1 MRAWLF
7 GAGTGWTMPDERE
20 RTLSGSQPIA
30 LPPLPGSV
38 SASLPPA
45 PPAGGEASGP
55 VDAPSLPI
63 DLPDLDA
70 LRRAAAAAEAAA
82 AARKAAGQASGGRMA
97 IGQSSGGHQT
107 IGQASGGRP
116 AAGHSSGGH
125 QVLGQGSGAR
135 PPVAAPNDPGSES
148 SQARKGVLSFLSVEG
163 SAAHDAE
170 VMARIMAGRQERD
183 AEAEAVVAR
192 VAVAAE
198 HERRE
203 TARVRQRIAI
213 EMYMAAQLRQAA
225 EETPLQRVLRETA
238 ESFMA
243 LGICPDH
250 LEYLP
255 DIGKFCS
262 WGGQVYD
269 HAAIHTLQDRRGQP
283 IYVLGDSPHGPGT
296 VCWSKRERGWRLDRP
311 LDPAVKL
318 TPTDRLVPIPMRRD
332 DATYRF
338 SAKRASTIIMEEGL
352 ATIYVAGNAVYML
365 SHLQAAHH
373 RHVASRPS
381 APGAGQASLAGRFAK
396 LFTKP

>member
-1 MRAWLF
+1 M
-7 GAGTGWTMPDERE
+7 MPDDRE
-20 RTLSGSQPIA
+20 RTLSGAQPIA
-30 LPPLPGSV
+30 LPPLPDAI
-38 SASLPPA
+38 SAPLPLPQA
-45 PPAGGEASGP
+45 SEASGP
-55 VDAPSLPI
+55 VPVSSLSI

-70 LRRAAAAAEAAA
+70 LRRAAAAAEAAT
-82 AARKAAGQASGGRMA
+82 AARKAAGQISGSRAASQASGGHQQIGQTSGGRA
-97 IGQSSGGHQT
+97 AAGQSSGGHQM
-107 IGQASGGRP
+107 
-116 AAGHSSGGH
+116 
-125 QVLGQGSGAR
+125 LGQSSGAR
-135 PPVAAPNDPGSES
+135 PPVTAPDPGTES
-148 SQARKGVLSFLSVEG
+148 GQARKGVLSFLSVEG
-163 SAAHDAE
+163 SAEHDAE

-192 VAVAAE
+192 VAVATE
-198 HERRE
+198 LERRE

-213 EMYMAAQLRQAA
+213 EMYRAAQLRQAA

-269 HAAIHTLQDRRGQP
+269 HAAIHTLHDRRGQP
-283 IYVLGDSPHGPGT
+283 IYVLGDSPHGQGT

-318 TPTDRLVPIPMRRD
+318 APTDRLVPIPMRRD
-332 DATYRF
+332 DTTYRF

-352 ATIYVAGNAVYML
+352 TTIYVAGNAVYTL

-373 RHVASRPS
+373 RHVASQPS
-381 APGAGQASLAGRFAK
+381 APGGAQPSLAGRLAK
-396 LFTKP
+396 LFTKPPQ

>member
-1 MRAWLF
+1 MRAWMF
-7 GAGTGWTMPDERE
+7 CAGTRLMMPDERE
-20 RTLSGSQPIA
+20 PIA
-30 LPPLPGSV
+30 LPPLPGSL
-38 SASLPPA
+38 STPLPPA

-55 VDAPSLPI
+55 VAVSSPSI

-82 AARKAAGQASGGRMA
+82 AARKAAGQASGGRAA
-97 IGQSSGGHQT
+97 IGQSSGGHQM
-107 IGQASGGRP
+107 IGQGSGGRA
-116 AAGHSSGGH
+116 AAGQSSGGH
-125 QVLGQGSGAR
+125 QVLGQSSGAR
-135 PPVAAPNDPGSES
+135 APVAPPDPGTES
-148 SQARKGVLSFLSVEG
+148 SQARKGVLSFLSNEG
-163 SAAHDAE
+163 SAEHDAE

-192 VAVAAE
+192 VAVANE

-213 EMYMAAQLRQAA
+213 EMYMAAQLRQAS

-269 HAAIHTLQDRRGQP
+269 HATIHTLHDRRGQP

-318 TPTDRLVPIPMRRD
+318 SPTDRLVPIPMRRD
-332 DATYRF
+332 DTTYRF

-352 ATIYVAGNAVYML
+352 TTIYVAGNAVYTL

-373 RHVASRPS
+373 RHVASQPS
-381 APGAGQASLAGRFAK
+381 ALGAGQASLAGRIAK

>member
-1 MRAWLF
+1 
-7 GAGTGWTMPDERE
+7 MPAD
-20 RTLSGSQPIA
+20 RTPSGSQPID
-30 LPPLPGSV
+30 LPPLPDGV
-38 SASLPPA
+38 GPPLPPA
-45 PPAGGEASGP
+45 PPPAEASGP
-55 VDAPSLPI
+55 VAAQSVPI

-70 LRRAAAAAEAAA
+70 LRRAAAAATAAA
-82 AARKAAGQASGGRMA
+82 AARKAGQASGARTAAGSASGGHQLVGQSSGARSTA
-97 IGQSSGGHQT
+97 GQSSGGHQVV
-107 IGQASGGRP
+107 GQSPGAAADGPGTESG
-116 AAGHSSGGH
+116 
-125 QVLGQGSGAR
+125 
-135 PPVAAPNDPGSES
+135 
-148 SQARKGVLSFLSVEG
+148 QARKGLLSFLSVEG
-163 SAAHDAE
+163 SAEHDAE

-192 VAVAAE
+192 VAVATE
-198 HERRE
+198 LERRE

-213 EMYMAAQLRQAA
+213 EMYRAAQLRQAA

-269 HAAIHTLQDRRGQP
+269 HATIHTLRDRRGQQV
-283 IYVLGDSPHGPGT
+283 YVLGDSPHGPGT
-296 VCWSKRERGWRLDRP
+296 VAWSKRERGWRLDRP

-332 DATYRF
+332 DGTYRF
-338 SAKRASTIIMEEGL
+338 SAKRAATIIMEEGL
-352 ATIYVAGNAVYML
+352 TTIYVAGNAVYTL

-373 RHVASRPS
+373 RHVASQPS
-381 APGAGQASLAGRFAK
+381 IQGGAQPSLAGRLAK
-396 LFTKP
+396 LFAKPPP